1 MRTVIA
7 AAALSITLA
16 SAAHA
21 QKWKV
26 IGTTSSGNV
35 VSVDERS
42 IKRKADTVAA
52 TVRVVFTEPVKASRG
67 TWKSSKTSA
76 TFDCK
81 RRYLAAKE
89 NVFYSDEKGTK
100 VVERSVNKLPGY
112 GPGLSGSLGGIAVDY
127 LCGPKK

>member
-1 MRTVIA
+1 MRSLIA
-7 AAALSITLA
+7 AAALCLTLA
-16 SAAHA
+16 PVAHA
-21 QKWKV
+21 QKWKD
-26 IGTTSSGNV
+26 IGKTTSGNV

-42 IKRKADTVAA
+42 IKHKGDTVAA
-52 TVRVVFTEPVKASRG
+52 TVRVIFTEPVKASRG
-67 TWKSSKTSA
+67 TWKSSKTTA
-76 TFDCK
+76 MFDCK

-100 VVERSVNKLPGY
+100 IVERSVNKMPGF